1 MRGAIIIEGHV
12 QGLANT
18 RALGRK
24 GIPVIVINA
33 DKLCIARY
41 SKYCKK
47 FFICPPYHADSLA
60 DFMIDLAQQE
70 HLDGWVVFPSND
82 HAVITLSKHQ
92 KVLSA
97 YYQILTPDKEVIENI
112 YDKLTLARIATGAG
126 VSVPATWGI
135 SDLDP
140 GRIIYPCIVKGRHG
154 LDFYKEMGRKAIVCH
169 NPHELKVVLDQ
180 PMLKRSPE
188 LVLVQEVIPFEGSN
202 HTISVATF
210 SVNGEV
216 QTYWMGEKLRQHP
229 EKFGTATLT
238 RSIDTKAPLE
248 STKRIMKALNYQGI
262 SETEFILDPRTG
274 MHQLIEINA
283 RTWLWTGHA
292 AACGV
297 DFAWLAWQHATGA
310 QVDYPTGYTT
320 GLKWRNFYTDS
331 YFSIKAMLQGKLSF
345 RGWIRGSKGGKVPA
359 VWASDDPLPFVML
372 TLFLPSLA
380 INR

>member
-24 GIPVIVINA
+24 GIPVIVISH
-33 DKLCIARY
+33 DKLCIARH

-47 FFICPPYHADSLA
+47 FFLCPPYHSDALA
-60 DFMIDLAQQE
+60 GFMVELALRE
-70 HLDGWVVFPSND
+70 NLEGWVVFPSND

-92 KVLSA
+92 KALSA
-97 YYQILTPDKEVIENI
+97 YYHILTPEEKTIGNI
-112 YDKLTLARIATGAG
+112 YDKLTLARIAAGAG
-126 VSVPATWGI
+126 VPVPATWGI
-135 SDLDP
+135 TGLDP
-140 GRIIYPCIVKGRHG
+140 ERILYPCIVKGRHG

-169 NPHELKVVLDQ
+169 NPQELKIVLDQ
-180 PMLKRSPE
+180 PILKDSPE
-188 LVLVQEVIPFEGSN
+188 LVLIQEVIPFEGSN

-210 SVNGEV
+210 SVDGEV
-216 QTYWMGEKLRQHP
+216 KAYWMGEKIRQHP

-238 RSIDTKAPLE
+238 RSIDIETLLE
-248 STKRIMKALNYQGI
+248 STKKIMKALNYQGI
-262 SETEFILDPRTG
+262 SETEYLLDPRTG
-274 MHQLIEINA
+274 LYQLIEINA

-292 AACGV
+292 TACGV
-297 DFAWLAWQHATGA
+297 DFPWLAWQYATGA
-310 QVDYPTGYTT
+310 HVTYPAGYET
-320 GLKWRNFYTDS
+320 GLKWWNFYTDT
-331 YFSIKAMLQGKLSF
+331 YFSFKAMLRGRLTIREWARGSQGK
-345 RGWIRGSKGGKVPA
+345 KVPA